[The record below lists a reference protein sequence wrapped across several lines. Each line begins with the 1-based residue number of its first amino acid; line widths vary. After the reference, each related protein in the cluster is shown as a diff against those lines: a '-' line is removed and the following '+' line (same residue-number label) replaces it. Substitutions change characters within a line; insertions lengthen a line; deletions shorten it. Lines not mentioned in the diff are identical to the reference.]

1 MAARFSL
8 FTGDYE
14 NSNRLAQELLSR
26 ADNPSTPAEI
36 EALAIEYWS
45 TVCEIQASEKNIS
58 TVDESM
64 RRLQGIDSYL
74 RNRSGSEPISDL
86 DLLLV
91 WAQSRIVMGRQMD
104 AVNVLNKV
112 SLFPSS
118 HPAASSQPRE
128 GHCRLPKFHTWF
140 D

>member
-14 NSNRLAQELLSR
+14 NSVRLCQELLSR

-45 TVCEIQASEKNIS
+45 TVCEIQNSDQNLS
-58 TVDESM
+58 NVDENM

-74 RNRSGSEPISDL
+74 RSRASTEAVPDL

-91 WAQSRIVMGRQMD
+91 WAQSRVVMGRQTD
-104 AVNVLNKV
+104 AINVLNKV
-112 SLFPSS
+112 GAFI
-118 HPAASSQPRE
+118 
-128 GHCRLPKFHTWF
+128 C
-140 D
+140 